1 MILRYNGNLNINAKK
16 LRHNMTKEERRL
28 WYNFLCSYPIRFLR
42 QKIIGDYIVDLYC
55 SAAGLIVEVDGS
67 QHYEDDNILK
77 DAERTAFLN
86 GLNLTVVRVS
96 NREVNSN
103 FRGVCEYI
111 DHVASC
117 AISDRGK

>member
-1 MILRYNGNLNINAKK
+1 MVQFFV
-16 LRHNMTKEERRL
+16 
-28 WYNFLCSYPIRFLR
+28 FLSYKISHPIRFLR
-42 QKIIGDYIVDLYC
+42 QKIIGDYIVDFYC

-77 DAERTAFLN
+77 DAERTVFLN

-111 DHVASC
+111 DHVVSC